1 MRRKELMTAAGVTL
15 AGLGVLVGLAI
26 GSGGSAP
33 AVVQRAQ
40 PVEVRTEVIHR
51 TINVYRKAK
60 PPKAS
65 GTGSGGSAGR
75 SSAVLTASAPAGAT
89 YTPRTRSSGASS
101 SSPSYSSAP
110 TVTTR
115 SSGGAAKSGGG
126 SSAPVST
133 RSSGGGGNGGGDG
146 GGGHDD

>member
-26 GSGGSAP
+26 GSGGTPP

-60 PPKAS
+60 TPKVA
-65 GTGSGGSAGR
+65 GVGPGGQAGR
-75 SSAVLTASAPAGAT
+75 TSAVLRASAPAGVNYAPT
-89 YTPRTRSSGASS
+89 TRSSGARA

-115 SSGGAAKSGGG
+115 SSGAAKSGGG

-133 RSSGGGGNGGGDG
+133 RSSGGGGNGGGNG

>member
-26 GSGGSAP
+26 GSGGTAP
-33 AVVQRAQ
+33 VVAARVQ

-51 TINVYRKAK
+51 TVNVYRKAK
-60 PPKAS
+60 PPKAAAV
-65 GTGSGGSAGR
+65 GPGGSAGR
-75 SSAVLTASAPAGAT
+75 TSAVLKAGAPAGGSYAPT
-89 YTPRTRSSGASS
+89 TRSSGGRSA
-101 SSPSYSSAP
+101 SPSYSSSP
-110 TVTTR
+110 SVTTR
-115 SSGGAAKSGGG
+115 SSGGASKSGGG

-133 RSSGGGGNGGGDG
+133 RSSGGGGGDN

>member
-26 GSGGSAP
+26 GSGGTAP

-60 PPKAS
+60 PPKVS
-65 GTGSGGSAGR
+65 GTGPGGSAGR
-75 SSAVLTASAPAGAT
+75 TSAVLTAGAPAGAT
-89 YTPRTRSSGASS
+89 YAPRTRVSGTSASA
-101 SSPSYSSAP
+101 PGYSSAP
-110 TVTTR
+110 SVTTR

-133 RSSGGGGNGGGDG
+133 RSSGGGGGGGDNG